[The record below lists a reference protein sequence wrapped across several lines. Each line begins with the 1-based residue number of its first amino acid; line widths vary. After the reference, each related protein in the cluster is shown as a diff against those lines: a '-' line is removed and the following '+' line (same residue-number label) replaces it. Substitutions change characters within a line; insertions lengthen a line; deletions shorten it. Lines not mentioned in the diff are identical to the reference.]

1 MIPEASL
8 LGQVNLN
15 VLKCDN
21 HDTIAHQFLAIP
33 IDNES
38 HNGGSNDLIYSYN
51 LRNVEWSQL
60 LLGKKMKKPKKI
72 CILLTNSKLHYL
84 NKEMKE
90 ENYMAFT

>member
-21 HDTIAHQFLAIP
+21 HDPIAHQFLAIP

-51 LRNVEWSQL
+51 LRDVEWSQL
-60 LLGKKMKKPKKI
+60 LLGKK
-72 CILLTNSKLHYL
+72 
-84 NKEMKE
+84 
-90 ENYMAFT
+90 